1 MKQGPKAVAQ
11 QRSNGARIFLLLTAL
26 TGAVLAILAYVSQA
40 RAATESYTVDFTDYQ
55 PATQSI
61 DAWLRSKGFK
71 FERDA
76 DSQSKIMLRADAR
89 GLEVN
94 ALRQAQGLL
103 INNSIDRNK
112 YSAVEIEWG
121 VRQHPQGASYERKI
135 NNEAIMVH
143 VFFGTDKQPSGSM
156 FVPDLPYFIG
166 LFLCNGDR
174 VGFPY
179 TGRYFRTGGRYVC
192 LQSAP
197 AGQAVVSRFD
207 LRSGFQSIFGALAQ
221 AVTGYS
227 IEVDTSSSPGA
238 GTSSAIIKRIRFIA

>member
-1 MKQGPKAVAQ
+1 MKTRVKAVAR
-11 QRSNGARIFLLLTAL
+11 QRFDRRILWILSALTA
-26 TGAVLAILAYVSQA
+26 AVLATVAYLSQA
-40 RAATESYTVDFTDYQ
+40 KASVESYTVDFTDYQ
-55 PATQSI
+55 PQRGPI

-76 DSQSKIMLRADAR
+76 TSRDKIMLRADQR
-89 GLEVN
+89 GLEVD
-94 ALRQAQGLL
+94 ALQHAQGLL
-103 INNSIDRNK
+103 INNSINQNQ

-121 VRQHPQGASYERKI
+121 VQQHPQGASYERRV

-143 VFFGTDKQPSGSM
+143 VFFGQEKKPSGSM

-179 TGRYFRTGGRYVC
+179 TGRYFQTGGRYVC

-197 AGQAVVSRFD
+197 AGQSLVSRFD

-221 AVTGYS
+221 AVSGYS
-227 IEVDTSSSPGA
+227 IEVDTSSTPGA
-238 GTSSAIIKRIRFIA
+238 GTSSAFIKRIRFIS